1 MKALKNKQGFSYIL
15 VCVFILAAVLLTFV
29 ALQYASI
36 YHIAREQKQD
46 TQLTLDSYV
55 TTYAVNKYNALKQGT
70 EYGKYIDRADLVDGA
85 YSVLGSPRIIT
96 LEYRPQSNVDAKY
109 SVSKLTVNALVGD
122 SFGVYVT
129 YDLNIPFE
137 VFGMKIADVK
147 VPVEIVSSYTEKY

>member
-1 MKALKNKQGFSYIL
+1 MKVLKNKKGFSYIL
-15 VCVFILAAVLLTFV
+15 VCVFILAAVMLTFV
-29 ALQYASI
+29 ALQYAAI

-55 TTYAVNKYNALKQGT
+55 TTYAVNKYDALKQGT

-96 LEYRPQSNVDAKY
+96 LEYRPESGTGAYFVTNLA
-109 SVSKLTVNALVGD
+109 VNALVGD
-122 SFGVYVT
+122 SFGVFVT

-137 VFGMKIADVK
+137 VFGMKISDIK
-147 VPVEIVSSYTEKY
+147 VPVEIVSSYTEKF

>member
-1 MKALKNKQGFSYIL
+1 MNNLKNKKGFSYIL
-15 VCVFILAAVLLTFV
+15 VCVFILAAVMLTFV

-70 EYGKYIDRADLVDGA
+70 EYDKYIDRADLVEGA
-85 YSVLGSPRIIT
+85 YYVLGSPRIIT
-96 LEYRPQSNVDAKY
+96 LEYRPESGTGAY
-109 SVSKLTVNALVGD
+109 SVTNLAVNALVGD
-122 SFGVYVT
+122 SFGVFVT

-137 VFGMKIADVK
+137 VFGMKISDIK
-147 VPVEIVSSYTEKY
+147 VPVEIVSSYTEKF